1 MVAVQTFAVTQEMIA
16 AQLTDASVQARLAA
30 KEDILALQD
39 GTAAPKG
46 IVIRWVVN
54 VAVLDIIARLA
65 IYVCFSTEFKNAAQ
79 MICVPRTSIRG

>member
-1 MVAVQTFAVTQEMIA
+1 MAAVQMFAATQEMIA

-46 IVIRWVVN
+46 TATR
-54 VAVLDIIARLA
+54 
-65 IYVCFSTEFKNAAQ
+65 
-79 MICVPRTSIRG
+79 